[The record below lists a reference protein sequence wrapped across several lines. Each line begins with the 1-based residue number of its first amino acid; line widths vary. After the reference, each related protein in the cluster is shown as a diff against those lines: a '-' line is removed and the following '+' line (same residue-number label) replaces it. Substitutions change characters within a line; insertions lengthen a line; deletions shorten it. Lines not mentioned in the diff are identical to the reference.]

1 MNSLYSHR
9 QSSLTFPAMT
19 IEIESLSHAYGS
31 QAILHEVSLT
41 VAPGEVLCVLGPSGS
56 GKSTLLRLIAGLEP
70 IQTGR
75 LRIGDSEITVSQT
88 VPTEVRRVG
97 LVFQDHALFPHM
109 TVAENI
115 RFGLKGESE
124 ERINTLLALVEL
136 THFQDRYPHTLSG
149 GQQQRVALIRAL
161 ANDPIA
167 MLLDEPFA
175 NVDVALRTALRDD
188 ALGALRKTGTATVL
202 VTHDPA
208 EAMLM
213 ADRIACLVD
222 GRIVQLGT
230 PEDLW
235 RHPAHPFV
243 ALSLTGA
250 QLISGTAM
258 DGQVATAFGTIN
270 SSPPVSG
277 EVIVS
282 VRQSDATIIPG
293 EQAVISDVRFGAGGT
308 IASLRSGNDRLLI
321 ETDRTDLTTGMHV
334 GVGFDTSSL
343 KIFPAK

>member
-9 QSSLTFPAMT
+9 QSFLTFPAMT

-31 QAILHEVSLT
+31 QTILREVSLT

-70 IQTGR
+70 IQAGR
-75 LRIGDSEITVSQT
+75 LRIGDSEITVSQS
-88 VPTEVRRVG
+88 VPTEARRVG

-115 RFGLKGESE
+115 RFGLKGRSE

-202 VTHDPA
+202 VTHDPV
-208 EAMLM
+208 EAMQLGGQ
-213 ADRIACLVD
+213 ILVMD
-222 GRIVQLGT
+222 EGRILQQGT
-230 PEDLW
+230 SKEVYENPNCTKVAQITND
-235 RHPAHPFV
+235 PAMN
-243 ALSLTGA
+243 L
-250 QLISGTAM
+250 
-258 DGQVATAFGTIN
+258 
-270 SSPPVSG
+270 
-277 EVIVS
+277 
-282 VRQSDATIIPG
+282 
-293 EQAVISDVRFGAGGT
+293 
-308 IASLRSGNDRLLI
+308 
-321 ETDRTDLTTGMHV
+321 
-334 GVGFDTSSL
+334 
-343 KIFPAK
+343 

>member
-31 QAILHEVSLT
+31 QTILQEVSLT

-70 IQTGR
+70 IQAGR

-88 VPTEVRRVG
+88 VPTEARRVG

-115 RFGLKGESE
+115 RFGLKDGSE

-235 RHPAHPFV
+235 RDPAHPFV

-270 SSPPVSG
+270 SSTPLSG
-277 EVIVS
+277 DVIVS

-334 GVGFDTSSL
+334 GVEFDTSSL